1 MLLVNRLDEKYPS
14 ENVNSIMKRLN
25 MDESFHVFV
34 ENEESYNALMLI
46 FETSNVKWASG
57 SKATSLRRNYS
68 WFENGVEEYC
78 IFVEYSNIDK
88 EYALWADIRQN
99 ESYYSDIL
107 IHFNKGG

>member
-14 ENVNSIMKRLN
+14 ENANSIIKKLDMC
-25 MDESFHVFV
+25 ESFYVSV

-68 WFENGVEEYC
+68 WFKNKAEKYC
-78 IFVEYSNIDK
+78 VFVEYSNIDK
-88 EYALWADIRQN
+88 EHVLWTAIRQN
-99 ESYYSDIL
+99 ESYYSDRL
-107 IHFNKGG
+107 IHFNEGG